1 MVSKDK
7 SELTNGEQG
16 QVRTDHWWSKDMSEL
31 TTEEVSKG
39 FLHPSMLICCNDQ
52 NIV

>member
-16 QVRTDHWWSKDMSEL
+16 LVSQNWPLVSKDMSEL
-31 TTEEVSKG
+31 TTEELFSK
-39 FLHPSMLICCNDQ
+39 NDQ
-52 NIV
+52 NNSWFR